1 MGNNYV
7 KIYKGEIKSGG
18 KKVIRKNILTKL
30 VVIALAMALIIPVNL
45 RPVAAAEDVLGIQAK
60 AAILVDSNSGKILY
74 EKNSSTPLPIA
85 SMTKMMTELLV
96 NEAVKKGEISWD
108 QKVTVSEYAHKIS
121 QNTGLSNV
129 PLELGGKYTVKELYE
144 AAAIYSANGATI
156 ALAETIGG
164 SEKNFVQLMNDKAT
178 QLDLG
183 EVKFVNATGLVNKDL
198 QGMHPEGTSPSD
210 ENIMTAK
217 GVAKLAYSL
226 INQYPEVLQTS
237 SIPKKIFQE
246 GGKYPVKMDNWNW
259 MLPGLVFEY
268 QGMDGLKTGST
279 DSAGFCFTGTAKR
292 DDQRYISVVMGA
304 NSYNSRFSE
313 TAKLMDYGFSN
324 FEKIT
329 LVEKGQTVK
338 GHKTVKVVKGK
349 DKEVNVVAK
358 DTVSLAVKRGEG
370 KNYKADIKLSGKYI
384 DKDGNIVAPIKKGAN
399 VGQIV
404 IKSSKNDDL
413 GFITG
418 KDHSYDL
425 VADKN
430 VDKANWLV
438 LTFRGIGSFFGNLWD
453 SIVSGISGLFK

>member
-1 MGNNYV
+1 
-7 KIYKGEIKSGG
+7 
-18 KKVIRKNILTKL
+18 
-30 VVIALAMALIIPVNL
+30 MALIIPVNL

>member
-45 RPVAAAEDVLGIQAK
+45 RPVAAEDVLGIQAK

-74 EKNSSTPLPIA
+74 EKNSSAPLPIA

-164 SEKNFVQLMNDKAT
+164 SEKNFVQLMNDKAK

-217 GVAKLAYSL
+217 GVAKLAYTL

-349 DKEVNVVAK
+349 DKEINVVAK
-358 DTVSLAVKRGEG
+358 DTVSLAVKRGES

-384 DKDGNIVAPIKKGAN
+384 DKDGNIVAPIKKGEK

-404 IKSSKNDDL
+404 VKSSKNDDL

-418 KDHSYDL
+418 KDHSYEL

>member
-1 MGNNYV
+1 M
-7 KIYKGEIKSGG
+7 
-18 KKVIRKNILTKL
+18 IRKNILTKL

>member
-1 MGNNYV
+1 M
-7 KIYKGEIKSGG
+7 SGG
-18 KKVIRKNILTKL
+18 KKVIGKNILTKL

-418 KDHSYDL
+418 KDHSYGL